1 MPEIYACQKYTNV
14 RNICMSEIHVC
25 QKYVYVF
32 SEIYILTKS
41 GLQVFLVRVLLIY
54 QIKIFSSDIYS
65 CALKILE
72 KHSNVNN
79 KANVKNVNRR

>member
-41 GLQVFLVRVLLIY
+41 GLEVFLVRVLL
-54 QIKIFSSDIYS
+54 IFSSDIYS

-79 KANVKNVNRR
+79 KANVKNVNRSK